1 MAQMNMQQ
9 MMKQARK
16 MQEQLAA
23 AQEKLKDLE
32 VSSSTGGGMVK
43 VVATG
48 EMQIKSIEISPD
60 ACDPEDVEL
69 LQDMVLA
76 AVNETVSGEI
86 SIFWIGAQNFVGN
99 CCAVNEA
106 LSSAQEA
113 AGSQMSAATGLG
125 GMNIPGLF

>member
-1 MAQMNMQQ
+1 MPQMNMQQ

-23 AQEKLKDLE
+23 AQEKLKDVE
-32 VSSSTGGGMVK
+32 VSASAGGGMVK

-48 EMQIKSIEISPD
+48 ELQVKSIEISPE
-60 ACDPEDVEL
+60 ACDPEDIEM

-76 AVNETVSGEI
+76 AVND
-86 SIFWIGAQNFVGN
+86 
-99 CCAVNEA
+99 A
-106 LSSAQEA
+106 LASAQEA
-113 AGSQMSAATGLG
+113 AGSQMSAAAGLG

>member
-1 MAQMNMQQ
+1 MPQMNMQQ

-23 AQEKLKDLE
+23 AQEKLKDVE
-32 VSSSTGGGMVK
+32 VSASAGGGMVK

-48 EMQIKSIEISPD
+48 ELQVKSIEISPEV
-60 ACDPEDVEL
+60 CDPEDVEM

-76 AVNETVSGEI
+76 AVND
-86 SIFWIGAQNFVGN
+86 
-99 CCAVNEA
+99 A
-106 LSSAQEA
+106 LASAQEA
-113 AGSQMSAATGLG
+113 AGNQMSAATGLG

>member
-1 MAQMNMQQ
+1 MPQMNMQQ

-23 AQEKLKDLE
+23 AQEKLKDVE
-32 VSSSTGGGMVK
+32 VSASAGGGMVK

-48 EMQIKSIEISPD
+48 ELQVKSIEISPE
-60 ACDPEDVEL
+60 ACDPEDVEM

-76 AVNETVSGEI
+76 AVND
-86 SIFWIGAQNFVGN
+86 
-99 CCAVNEA
+99 A
-106 LSSAQEA
+106 LASAQEA

>member
-1 MAQMNMQQ
+1 MPQMNMQQ

-23 AQEKLKDLE
+23 AQEKLKDVE
-32 VSSSTGGGMVK
+32 VSASTGGGMVK

-48 EMQIKSIEISPD
+48 ELKSIEISPD

-76 AVNETVSGEI
+76 AVNE
-86 SIFWIGAQNFVGN
+86 
-99 CCAVNEA
+99 A
-106 LSSAQEA
+106 LNSAQEA
-113 AGSQMSAATGLG
+113 ASSQMSAATGLG

>member
-23 AQEKLKDLE
+23 AQEKLKDVE
-32 VSSSTGGGMVK
+32 VSASTGGGMVK

-48 EMQIKSIEISPD
+48 EMQIKSIEIKPE

-76 AVNETVSGEI
+76 AVNE
-86 SIFWIGAQNFVGN
+86 
-99 CCAVNEA
+99 A
-106 LSSAQEA
+106 LSSAQESA
-113 AGSQMSAATGLG
+113 NSQMSAAAGLG
-125 GMNIPGLF
+125 NLNIPGLF

>member
-1 MAQMNMQQ
+1 MAGMNMQQ

-23 AQEKLKDLE
+23 AQEKLKDVE
-32 VSSSTGGGMVK
+32 VSASAGGGMVK

-48 EMQIKSIEISPD
+48 ELQVKSIEISPE
-60 ACDPEDVEL
+60 ACDPEDVEM

-76 AVNETVSGEI
+76 AVND
-86 SIFWIGAQNFVGN
+86 
-99 CCAVNEA
+99 A
-106 LSSAQEA
+106 LASAQEA
-113 AGSQMSAATGLG
+113 AGNQMSAATGLG